1 MTLPSEQ
8 PEREPPPVAGDLL
21 PEHVEG
27 VFLEFLGRRASPG
40 DVEVWMRIGSLRALM
55 DGVLD
60 SEEYRAR
67 LAAREAAEREAREDP
82 APRISYA
89 NCWTEELAEFCR
101 PPGTLSEDGVAI
113 VGEQGHLFLYGGTN
127 DNLAM
132 FRGEVPMAPDWLAQ
146 WSSLMQER
154 IGHAEAKGLGLCSLI
169 VPDKLAVY
177 SDLLPGDL
185 ASGGERP
192 LDRLRA
198 QPQLA
203 SLLYPSEALRAE
215 RSGGETYMVTD
226 SHLSNRGNRLLAELT
241 IEALGAERGLLDGVD
256 RAEHI
261 RLVSGDLGV
270 HYDPPILER
279 RGFLACASAAE
290 IVEDNWAAVSA
301 AGGHIGT
308 RRVFRRVD
316 APDPR
321 TVVVFGDSYAFGDEA
336 YPGLSWF
343 LAQAFREVHFVWVP
357 FGWDPGYLE
366 QVGAELV
373 VCQTA
378 ERFVVRVPRPRVD
391 VASLAGAGGS
401 RAGALG
407 LENVFGDVA
416 G

>member
-1 MTLPSEQ
+1 MPLPQEQ
-8 PEREPPPVAGDLL
+8 PEREPPPPVGDLL

-27 VFLEFLGRRASPG
+27 VFLEFLGRQASPA
-40 DVEVWMRIGSLRALM
+40 DVAVWMRIGSVRALI

-67 LAAREAAEREAREDP
+67 LAEREAAVRAAAEGAGP
-82 APRISYA
+82 KISYA

-101 PPGTLSEDGVAI
+101 PPGTLSADGVAI
-113 VGEQGHLFLYGGTN
+113 VGERGHLFLYGGTN

-146 WSSLMQER
+146 WTSLMEER
-154 IGHAEAKGLGLCSLI
+154 RSHAEAKGLGMCGLV

-198 QPQLA
+198 SPQLA

-241 IEALGAERGLLDGVD
+241 IEALGADRGLLGGVEK
-256 RAEHI
+256 AERTH
-261 RLVSGDLGV
+261 LVSGDLGV
-270 HYDPPILER
+270 HFDPPILER
-279 RGFLACASAAE
+279 RGFLASPSAAQ

-316 APDPR
+316 APDQR
-321 TVVVFGDSYAFGDEA
+321 TVVVFGDSYGFGDEA

-366 QVGAELV
+366 RVGAELV

-378 ERFVVRVPRPRVD
+378 ERFVVRVPRSRVD

-401 RAGALG
+401 RGGALG